1 MSSRGILRPILR
13 WTVRIVL
20 AVLLLILALAVAG
33 CAWQRFATARDARA
47 FPAPGRLVEVE
58 GRRLHLLCRGEGAPA
73 VVLDAPLGGSALGWS
88 LVQPEVAGVTRV
100 CAFDRAGYG
109 WSDPGPA
116 PRTSGRV
123 VSELREALRAAGVPP
138 PYVLVGASIGGCNM
152 RLFAARHP
160 GEVAGLV
167 LVDSAHEDQLTR
179 MPASANP
186 SASELRALDL
196 FRVAARLG
204 ILRLAGMPIGEAS
217 MDFLPRE
224 LRAPAR
230 AAGLRVS
237 VVDAIRAE
245 TSALP
250 ASFAEVREAVAG
262 RGRPPFGDLPLVVL
276 THEEAQPPTGEE
288 AELYRV
294 WLELQAELKGE
305 SSRGRQVIVRPSGHF
320 IAVDQPAQVASAILS
335 VVTDARAAT
344 RPPGTP
350 PAAE

>member
-1 MSSRGILRPILR
+1 MSGPGILRAILR

-33 CAWQRFATARDARA
+33 CAWQRIATARDARA

-58 GRRLHLLCRGEGAPA
+58 GRRVHLLCRGEGAPA

-88 LVQPEVAGVTRV
+88 LVQPEAAGVTQV

-116 PRTSGRV
+116 PRTSGRI
-123 VSELREALRAAGVPP
+123 VSELRAALRAAGVPP

-167 LVDSAHEDQLTR
+167 LVDSAHEDQLSR
-179 MPASANP
+179 MPP

-196 FRVAARLG
+196 FSVAARLG

-217 MDFLPRE
+217 MDFLPQD

-230 AAGLRVS
+230 AVGLRVS

-262 RGRPPFGDLPLVVL
+262 RGKPPFGGLPLVVL
-276 THEEAQPPTGEE
+276 THEEAQPPAGEE
-288 AELYRV
+288 AERYRI

-335 VVTDARAAT
+335 VVTDARAAGG
-344 RPPGTP
+344 PPGSAP
-350 PAAE
+350 VSE